1 MSEILQRHRPV
12 VMGRRGMVSTGH
24 PIASTEGLR
33 VLLGGGNAMDAALT
47 AAFVLA
53 VVKSYHCGLGGDLF
67 LLYYSARD
75 RKVFSLNG
83 SGRSPRGL
91 VKDRYRGTIPKV
103 GILAA
108 ALPGAVDGWCQA
120 AAKFASRDLKALV
133 EPAIVYAEE
142 GFPVFANLARV
153 VASSASK
160 FASEPGWPEIFLPG
174 GCAPRIGSI
183 FRQKDLARSLKEIAA
198 YGRDGFYRGWIAD
211 SLVAT
216 SQRRGGFFDHGD
228 LQEQRSCWDEPIH
241 AGYRGREIYV
251 PPPNS
256 YGLFLLLQLKLL
268 ERCDLAGLD
277 GHAARLASQLQAQQ
291 RAAAEGAGW
300 IADPS
305 SIDLDALRQWLQK
318 YPEDAKATTAPIA
331 QDAGGDTT
339 YIAVADA
346 QGNWASLIQSVHQSF
361 GCGVVVDGTGIVL
374 NDRMPG
380 FNLVP
385 GHANEIAP
393 GKLPA
398 HTLSP
403 ALVMKD
409 GEPEMVIGTPG
420 GMGQTQFLAQMI
432 CNLFDFGMD
441 VQQAIEAPRWQSEK
455 SGQVDFESR
464 ILAEVIDSL
473 PKDRYRAKVVGA
485 WDPAMGGA
493 EAILRDESSGV
504 LLGGADPRRDGYA
517 LGF

>member
-1 MSEILQRHRPV
+1 MNDVLQTHRPV

-53 VVKSYHCGLGGDLF
+53 VVKSYHCGLGGDVF
-67 LLYYSARD
+67 LLYYSARH

-83 SGRSPRGL
+83 SGRSPRRL
-91 VKDRYRGTIPKV
+91 VKDHYHSTIPKV

-108 ALPGAVDGWCQA
+108 ALPGAVDGWCEA

-153 VASSASK
+153 INSSVSK
-160 FASEPGWPEIFLPG
+160 FASAAGWPEIFLPG
-174 GCAPRIGSI
+174 GSAPRIGSI
-183 FRQKDLARSLKEIAA
+183 FRQQDLARSLKEIAA
-198 YGRDGFYRGWIAD
+198 YGRDGFYQGWIAD

-216 SQRRGGFFDHGD
+216 SQRSGGFFDHAD
-228 LQEQRSCWDEPIH
+228 LKQHRSRWDEPIH

-268 ERCDLAGLD
+268 EGCDLA

-291 RAAAEGAGW
+291 RAAADGEEW

-305 SIDLDALRQWLQK
+305 SIDLAALRQWLQK
-318 YPEDAKATTAPIA
+318 YPEGLRVTTAPIA
-331 QDAGGDTT
+331 PEAGGDTT
-339 YIAVADA
+339 YIAVADE

-385 GHANEIAP
+385 GHANELAP

-398 HTLSP
+398 HTLCP
-403 ALVMKD
+403 ALVMKN
-409 GEPEMVIGTPG
+409 GEPEMAVGTPG
-420 GMGQTQFLAQMI
+420 GMGQTQFLAQLI
-432 CNLFDFGMD
+432 CNLFDLGMD
-441 VQQAIEAPRWQSEK
+441 VQQVIEAPRWQSERV
-455 SGQVDFESR
+455 GQVDFESR
-464 ILAEVIDSL
+464 IPAEVIDSL
-473 PKDRYRAKVVGA
+473 PKDRYRTKVVGA

-517 LGF
+517 MGF